1 MRHTIA
7 PTSIIQRLFRCKRYT
22 SNILLALRPKLFKLI
37 ALSLV
42 VECLKKRGTIVMK
55 RQWALTTLS
64 QEDLTQPNFIVSTRT
79 ESRRGMSQSQSRSD
93 QDLVRTHM
101 GPRSQDNLPVPSADI
116 PEDSSKSVPNLHAN
130 EKGKKSPKQ
139 NAATSP
145 TNKADNS
152 PLSSH
157 DTLKVAKRSISSL
170 PSKYLS
176 EFFPLIKL
184 EPMQS
189 LNRNH
194 QYTIKLEYVPPIS
207 RQMSRRT
214 QRRLNSLPKNHTIN
228 FKRKKVLAKSSQKA
242 KINRMMKNE
251 LKPLKC
257 LDFYTN

>member
-1 MRHTIA
+1 MMRHNCSYVNN
-7 PTSIIQRLFRCKRYT
+7 PELFRCKRYT
-22 SNILLALRPKLFKLI
+22 SNTLLALRPKLFKLI

-42 VECLKKRGTIVMK
+42 VECLKKRRTIVMK

-101 GPRSQDNLPVPSADI
+101 GPRSQDNLPVPVLI
-116 PEDSSKSVPNLHAN
+116 YLKILQNLFQIYTPMKK
-130 EKGKKSPKQ
+130 EKKSPKQ

-194 QYTIKLEYVPPIS
+194 QYTIKLEYVRAHKS
-207 RQMSRRT
+207 ANVST

-228 FKRKKVLAKSSQKA
+228 FQEKKGFGKSSQKA
-242 KINRMMKNE
+242 K
-251 LKPLKC
+251 
-257 LDFYTN
+257 